1 MGLNKRNHGQNNRPK
16 RTTTDF
22 GTNIERGQWINP
34 MMAYLHLAENYALLA
49 LGLGFVIFFHELG
62 HFLAAKYCDVKVEQF
77 AIGFGPAVMAFRK
90 GVGFRWGSTTPSR
103 ERAVRTEWERFEAT
117 PGPDGELHSCH
128 ETTDETARRL
138 GIGETEYRLNWVPLG
153 GYVKMLGQ
161 DDLRPGVT
169 AEDPRAYN
177 KKSVG
182 ARMLIVSAGVIM
194 NVVLAAI
201 GFMVVYMMGYPV
213 PPATVGGVVANSP
226 AARAI
231 DAAGNQVGL
240 QPGDV
245 IVTYNGK
252 AMDGDFSRI
261 PLNVALTPEG
271 TKVAIDV
278 KHVDGSTQTL
288 YATPQK
294 PGDGKGLLQLGVGQP
309 FAMAGPEAFDD
320 DEDNPALD
328 AKTQLPDVSAFKA
341 GDTITQINRQDVNS
355 NGEAAIAQ
363 FYAAIAASN
372 GKDVDLTIK
381 GADGKV
387 RQTSISTHFAEP
399 FAGYDLNFLG
409 MVLRASVVQLLEDSP
424 ALDKLK
430 PGDAIVAV
438 DAGTDHLLNPTCEQI
453 RQTLATAG
461 DKQLKVSLTVLDPG
475 ESKPR
480 IIEDL
485 TPYRIPKGGGRMGL
499 GVTLNS
505 DERHLVVA
513 QVLNNSPAAAAKIPA
528 GAMLVAINGKAV
540 ENWFQVR
547 NLIAGAQP
555 GAKLAISYT
564 TPDAPTKPVTT
575 SVELRGEDI
584 EAARAVTFGLQFLPL
599 HPMLSQLHTHNP
611 LVALA
616 RGVEETRDLIL
627 QFYVTLQRMVTGD
640 VGISN
645 MMGPVGMAH
654 EGAQIASRGTVWLIW
669 FLCLI
674 SANLAVVNFL
684 PIPIVDGG
692 LFTLLI
698 LEKIQGKPLSP
709 DAQRI
714 VQMVGLVLILGV
726 FLLVTY
732 QDIARMAGY

>member
-1 MGLNKRNHGQNNRPK
+1 MV
-16 RTTTDF
+16 
-22 GTNIERGQWINP
+22 
-34 MMAYLHLAENYALLA
+34 YLHMAENYALLA

-77 AIGFGPAVMAFRK
+77 AIGFGPAVMAWRK
-90 GVGFRWGSTTPSR
+90 GIGFHWGTTTPAVER
-103 ERAVRTEWERFEAT
+103 EVHAEWERFEAT
-117 PGPDGELHSCH
+117 PGPDGELHSCR
-128 ETTDETARRL
+128 ETTDETAKRL
-138 GIGETEYRLNWVPLG
+138 GIGETEYRLNWIPLG

-161 DDLRPGVT
+161 DDLRPGMT

-177 KKSVG
+177 KKTVG

-194 NVVLAAI
+194 NVVLAAV
-201 GFMVVYMMGYPV
+201 GFMIVYMMGYPV

-226 AARAI
+226 AARAT
-231 DAAGNQVGL
+231 DAAGNLVGL
-240 QPGDV
+240 QPGDIV
-245 IVTYNGK
+245 IRYNGK

-271 TKVAIDV
+271 TRVSLDI
-278 KHVDGSTQTL
+278 KHVDGTTQTL

-294 PGDGKGLLQLGVGQP
+294 PGDGKGLSQLGVGQP
-309 FAMAGPEAFDD
+309 FALAGPEAIDEDD
-320 DEDNPALD
+320 DDPALL
-328 AKTQLPDVSAFKA
+328 AKMYLPDLTSLHA
-341 GDTITQINRQDVNS
+341 GDTITQINGQNVDP

-363 FYAAIAASN
+363 FYAALVASN
-372 GKDVDLTIK
+372 GKPVDLTVK
-381 GADGKV
+381 SPDAKV
-387 RQTSISTHFAEP
+387 HQTTITPHFAEP
-399 FAGYDLNFLG
+399 FTGSDLNFLG
-409 MVLRASVVQLLEDSP
+409 MVLRASVMQLLDTSP

-453 RQTLATAG
+453 RDTLSTAG
-461 DKQLKVSLTVLDPG
+461 DKQLKVSLTVLDPN

-480 IIEDL
+480 IIDDL
-485 TPYRIPKGGGRMGL
+485 MPYRIPKGGGRMGL
-499 GVTLNS
+499 GISLGS
-505 DERHLVVA
+505 DERHLVIA
-513 QVLNNSPAAAAKIPA
+513 QVLTNTPAATAKIPA
-528 GAMLVAINGKAV
+528 GATLVAVDGKPV
-540 ENWFQVR
+540 VNWFEIR
-547 NLIAGAQP
+547 NLVATAQP

-564 TPDAPTKPVTT
+564 TPDAPMKPVTA
-575 SVELRGEDI
+575 VIELRREDI
-584 EAARAVTFGLQFLPL
+584 DAARAVTLTHYLPL

-640 VGISN
+640 VGLSN

-654 EGAQIASRGTVWLIW
+654 EGAQIASRGIVWLIW